1 MLSSC
6 LDKITIC
13 YSILKI
19 TSCIFRKTKQ
29 NKTKATFR
37 FDRKK
42 ICNIQKAKHDI
53 TCKKYLPNR
62 TKHTNMHFKR
72 IIKNGIGKQHDY
84 QQTPKPDLY
93 QEQQT
98 VRY

>member
-62 TKHTNMHFKR
+62 TKHMNMHFKR

-93 QEQQT
+93 QEQRT